1 MKLKVTFDFWR
12 LLESLVAT
20 AIAIGVVYL
29 FAWMLGLPADNVVGW
44 VALGVAA
51 GSNR

>member
-1 MKLKVTFDFWR
+1 MKVTFDFWK
-12 LLESLVAT
+12 LAESIVGVI
-20 AIAIGVVYL
+20 IALGVVYL
-29 FAWMLGLPADNVVGW
+29 FAWLLNEPADNVVGW

>member
-1 MKLKVTFDFWR
+1 MKVTFDFWK
-12 LLESLVAT
+12 LAESLVAVT
-20 AIAIGVVYL
+20 IALAVVYL
-29 FAWMLGLPADNVVGW
+29 FAWLLGRPADNVVGW

>member
-1 MKLKVTFDFWR
+1 MKVTFDFWK
-12 LLESLVAT
+12 LAESLIGLT
-20 AIAIGVVYL
+20 IALGVVYL
-29 FAWMLGLPADNVVGW
+29 FAWLLGRTADNVVGW